1 MRNGDYR
8 LVPAR
13 VCIIIGMTV
22 LLCLPAMQ
30 SSASAV
36 AEKIE
41 QAITSASEHY
51 DSGEIREG
59 APYRVE
65 INDDIT
71 LIFSYEQFDADLSR
85 AFDLYSAALEGTI
98 ETSAKPKAAAQPE
111 MKAKTEVAV
120 KAEPTVHTAPPP
132 PAPKKKQPA
141 ADDPIGAL
149 MQAEKATN
157 RAAGVSSI
165 PPMQFDVYE
174 QFHSSHATRVQ
185 QQDMAA
191 EADMAM
197 LVGQRQ
203 AAEEQRL
210 QRLQQQQELQ
220 SQAMQWQAQL
230 DKQASEAA
238 RKAAEWEAQHSFGA
252 YATSFLATVAQ
263 TAIGS
268 FTGGLLNPIATELAN
283 KAVDKW
289 FNIDPGTVDQYQIND
304 D

>member
-1 MRNGDYR
+1 MRSER
-8 LVPAR
+8 LRFVPTR
-13 VCIIIGMTV
+13 VFIIVGMTMIFCLLALESSGSV
-22 LLCLPAMQ
+22 L
-30 SSASAV
+30 

-41 QAITSASEHY
+41 HAITSASERY
-51 DSGEIREG
+51 DNGEINKG
-59 APYRVE
+59 TPYRVE
-65 INDDIT
+65 ISDEIT
-71 LIFSYEQFDADLSR
+71 LSFSHEQFDADLSH
-85 AFDLYSAALEGTI
+85 AFDLYTDALEGKIKVT
-98 ETSAKPKAAAQPE
+98 TRP
-111 MKAKTEVAV
+111 AV
-120 KAEPTVHTAPPP
+120 KSAP
-132 PAPKKKQPA
+132 PAPSVPPASSTPPAPPKKAQRP

-149 MQAEKATN
+149 MQAEQATN
-157 RAAGVSSI
+157 RAAGASSI
-165 PPMQFDVYE
+165 PEMQFDVYE
-174 QFHSSHATRVQ
+174 QFRSSHATRIQ

-191 EADMAM
+191 EADMAA
-197 LVGQRQ
+197 LVTQRQ

-263 TAIGS
+263 TAVGS